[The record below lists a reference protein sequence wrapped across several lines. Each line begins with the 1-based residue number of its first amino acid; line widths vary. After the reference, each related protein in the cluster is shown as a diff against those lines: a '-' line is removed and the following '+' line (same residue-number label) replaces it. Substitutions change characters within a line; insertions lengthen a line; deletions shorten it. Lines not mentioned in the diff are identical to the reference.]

1 MTIAVDLVLAT
12 RPNASTGIERYAI
25 NLFEALRRIAPE
37 AIAFVD
43 SRAAVP
49 TGPGVVRV
57 PGAFAA
63 GLPCRSAAPGARRG
77 SSRWYA
83 PPFRPAR
90 CCWPRASRSSG
101 SSTMISRGRAERR

>member
-1 MTIAVDLVLAT
+1 VTIAVDLVLAT

-57 PGAFAA
+57 PGLSRLAYPAAHPRLAGGAGQVGGLPRLSAQPAAA
-63 GLPCRSAAPGARRG
+63 GHAQAG
-77 SSRWYA
+77 
-83 PPFRPAR
+83 RPDH
-90 CCWPRASRSSG
+90 P
-101 SSTMISRGRAERR
+101 